1 MSLRVSGEF
10 WDQIKQTLVTDSFWQ
25 LPRYII
31 VILEAFL
38 PKTRWRVDLFSF
50 SWSCFWIWKPNIEQK
65 VCFVF
70 VAIVDRCIIVGLIV
84 GSSRARQHTSSCVW
98 NRARLF
104 INNPP
109 PYKAP
114 AWRVETKMDSQRS
127 EDTWCNDGTSV
138 SRTWWCWWNNQ
149 TFRDFYMSVC
159 RTILNWAAAA
169 VGGALTAL
177 LLGGFH
183 S

>member
-109 PYKAP
+109 PIQGPGLTGGDKDGLSKIWGYLVQ
-114 AWRVETKMDSQRS
+114 WRDECESHMMMLVK
-127 EDTWCNDGTSV
+127 
-138 SRTWWCWWNNQ
+138 
-149 TFRDFYMSVC
+149 
-159 RTILNWAAAA
+159 
-169 VGGALTAL
+169 
-177 LLGGFH
+177 
-183 S
+183 